1 MAEKGKPVISKTLQK
16 LLKKPHVEAGRKGLE
31 VRKKKELQLQRE
43 LRKEKIFK
51 YLVEYPLDE
60 NVPTRRQVAK
70 ATKLPLSAVTD
81 IMAEKDFW
89 IEVCKARRARIAEVA
104 TKVDTALFKTAQ
116 KGKVDAIKLFYQ
128 RFENWT
134 ERIGI
139 TKEVKTDIDIRL
151 YNMQPEEIIEYI
163 TKGELPASCQA
174 LPNEEV
180 IEGEIKETEQNEAK
194 EG

>member
-163 TKGELPASCQA
+163 TKGEPASCQA

>member
-1 MAEKGKPVISKTLQK
+1 MAKKKKQQPVISKTLQR
-16 LLKKPHVEAGRKGLE
+16 LLKQPHIERGKKGIEAR
-31 VRKKKELQLQRE
+31 RKKEQQLQRE

-60 NVPTRRQVAK
+60 KVPTRRQVAK
-70 ATKLPLSAVTD
+70 ATRLPLSAVTD
-81 IMAEKDFW
+81 IMSEKDFW

-104 TKVDTALFKTAQ
+104 TKVDTVLFKTAQ

-139 TKEVKTDIDIRL
+139 TKEVKTDIDIKL
-151 YNMQPEEIIEYI
+151 YNMEPEQIIDYI
-163 TKGELPASCQA
+163 TKGELPETSQA
-174 LPNEEV
+174 LPENV
-180 IEGEIKETEQNEAK
+180 LEGEFKEIEKNEGSA
-194 EG
+194 